1 VGKVSEGVMVYL
13 PREVLEAVE
22 RVAKE
27 LGVVSLSQA
36 IRRLLTE
43 RLLELGLLERDPRV
57 REKRLRWVK
66 TEGGWVLLTGGRA
79 LGDPDAVRQI
89 LLYCPR
95 CGEPAIGASISR
107 VGGSGR
113 ILAYHARHSWYVGPA
128 EPPAL
133 DAAAPLLAEVEARK
147 RARGGEPLLPFE
159 ARVTSDGRLCL
170 PSPLAERLGL
180 LGAERARAKVAAGGE
195 VEELEAPLLKWLGP
209 ETLENARYIPLP
221 PRLAARAAGRLTVLA
236 VEPAATARSGAPSA
250 PTARL
255 PLEARVWVNGQLL
268 LPAGLVRGLGLEGA
282 RRAFVV
288 VERGGAMEA
297 FIAPLVKPSS
307 SETAARIVTIPK
319 SVRERL
325 GLSPFGGEVTVR
337 RVEPVG

>member
-1 VGKVSEGVMVYL
+1 MVYL
-13 PREVLEAVE
+13 PGEVLEAVE
-22 RVAKE
+22 RAAKE
-27 LGVVSLSQA
+27 LGVASLSQA

-43 RLLELGLLERDPRV
+43 RLLELGLLGRDPRV

-66 TEGGWVLLTGGRA
+66 TESGWVLLTGGRA
-79 LGDPDAVRQI
+79 LRDPDAVRQI

-95 CGEPAIGASISR
+95 CGEPATGASIAHA
-107 VGGSGR
+107 GGTER
-113 ILAYHARHSWYVGPA
+113 ILAYHGRHSWYVGPA

-147 RARGGEPLLPFE
+147 RARGGEPPLPFE

-180 LGAERARAKVAAGGE
+180 LGAERARAKVTAGGE
-195 VEELEAPLLKWLGP
+195 VEELEAPLLRWLGP
-209 ETLENARYIPLP
+209 ETLENARYMPLP

-236 VEPAATARSGAPSA
+236 VEPVAAARREAP
-250 PTARL
+250 PTAQL

-288 VERGGAMEA
+288 VEREGAVEA
-297 FIAPLVKPSS
+297 FIAPLVKPSG
-307 SETAARIVTIPK
+307 SETAARIVTIPMY
-319 SVRERL
+319 VRERL
-325 GLSPFGGEVTVR
+325 GLSPLGGAVTVR

>member
-1 VGKVSEGVMVYL
+1 VSEEVMVYL

-22 RVAKE
+22 RAAKE
-27 LGVVSLSQA
+27 LGTASLSQA
-36 IRRLLTE
+36 IRRLLAE
-43 RLLELGLLERDPRV
+43 RLMELGLLEREPRV
-57 REKRLRWVK
+57 RERRLRWVK
-66 TEGGWVLLTGGRA
+66 TESGWVLLTGGRA
-79 LGDPDAVRQI
+79 LRDPDALRQI

-95 CGEPAIGASISR
+95 CGEPATGASISR
-107 VGGSGR
+107 MGGSAR
-113 ILAYHARHSWYVGPA
+113 ILAYHGRHSWYVGPA

-147 RARGGEPLLPFE
+147 RARGGEPPLPLE

-170 PSPLAERLGL
+170 PSPLVERLGL
-180 LGAERARAKVAAGGE
+180 LGAERARARVAAGGE

-209 ETLENARYIPLP
+209 ETLETARYMPLP
-221 PRLAARAAGRLTVLA
+221 PKLAARAAGRLTVLA
-236 VEPAATARSGAPSA
+236 VEPAAARREAP

-255 PLEARVWVNGQLL
+255 PLEARVWVNGQFT
-268 LPAGLVRGLGLEGA
+268 LPAELVRGLGLEGA

-288 VERGGAMEA
+288 VEREGAVEA
-297 FIAPLVKPSS
+297 FIAPLIKPSG

-319 SVRERL
+319 RARERL
-325 GLSPFGGEVTVR
+325 GLSPLGGAVTVR